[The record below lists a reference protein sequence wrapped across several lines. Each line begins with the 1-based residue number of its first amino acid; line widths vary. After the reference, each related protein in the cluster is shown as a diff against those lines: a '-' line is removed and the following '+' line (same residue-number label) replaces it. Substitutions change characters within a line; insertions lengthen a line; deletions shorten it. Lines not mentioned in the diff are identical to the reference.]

1 MPSVS
6 RLSSD
11 TRLYIWAG
19 FCTSLIGVGLS
30 RFAYSA
36 LIPAMIHQQWFLA
49 GSVAYL
55 GAANLAGYL
64 LGASCARLAAT
75 KLGNRSAL
83 RLAMLV
89 AAISF
94 FACWQPASFWW
105 FFPWRILSG
114 LSGGFL
120 IVLAAPTILPSVPVA
135 KRGFAMG
142 LIFSGVGTGIII
154 SGTLV
159 PILLAHDLGWAW
171 IGLGGICV
179 VLMMSSWFLLPADT
193 ASRKTAPDTA
203 STPHKV
209 PQKPVKIRKLP
220 HMTVWVVGLVY
231 ALVAISLVPHM
242 VFLVDY
248 TSRVLALGDG
258 FGSMCWTIFGIG
270 ALCGPVT
277 LGKLGDRFGFRVT
290 LTGMLLVDM
299 VMTVIPARG
308 ENPALLLVSAFVVGA
323 TVPGVVSLILGWIHE
338 LIDDADDRHQAWSFT
353 TTLFSIGQAAFAYI
367 FAWVFS
373 QGPTQAHQIYI
384 LAGFAAAAAMILT
397 FCFPA
402 IQRRMPPLP
411 GQNIKTAAQ

>member
-11 TRLYIWAG
+11 ARLYIWAG
-19 FCTSLIGVGLS
+19 FCTSFIGVGLS

-36 LIPAMIHQQWFLA
+36 LIPAMIHQHWFSA
-49 GSVAYL
+49 GTVAYL

-64 LGASCARLAAT
+64 LGASGARFAAAR
-75 KLGNRSAL
+75 LGNRSTL
-83 RLAMLV
+83 RLAMFV

-114 LSGGFL
+114 ISGGFL

-142 LIFSGVGTGIII
+142 LIFSGVGIGIII
-154 SGTLV
+154 SGTIV
-159 PILLAHDLGWAW
+159 PLLIRHDLSWAW
-171 IGLGGICV
+171 AGLGIICV
-179 VLMMSSWFLLPADT
+179 TLMASAWFFLPADQT
-193 ASRKTAPDTA
+193 APKTAHSSPGSPA
-203 STPHKV
+203 PTPTKAMA
-209 PQKPVKIRKLP
+209 KPKWP
-220 HMTVWVVGLVY
+220 HFTVWLVGLVY

-248 TSRVLALGDG
+248 TARILDLGDG
-258 FGSMCWTIFGIG
+258 FGSLCWTIFGVG

-277 LGKLGDRFGFRVT
+277 LGKFGDRFGFRVT

-299 VMTVIPARG
+299 VMTVIPAIG
-308 ENPALLLVSAFVVGA
+308 DNPALLLISAFVVGA

-338 LIDDADDRHQAWSFT
+338 LIDDPETRHQAWSFA
-353 TTLFSIGQAAFAYI
+353 TTLFAIGQAAFAYI
-367 FAWVFS
+367 FAWMFS
-373 QGPTQAHQIYI
+373 QGPAQAHHIYAM
-384 LAGFAAAAAMILT
+384 AGMAALSALILT
-397 FCFPA
+397 FSFPA
-402 IQRRMPPLP
+402 ITRKITARSGQRIAKP
-411 GQNIKTAAQ
+411 AQ